1 VSEEFEMKGRNHNDP
16 MERVEQRMALLGHEL
31 DNVLNG
37 LLGMSRLLRES
48 GLNAE
53 QERWSRAIEHSGRQL
68 RRLVS
73 GFRSGRGLAERQPVP
88 RVQPVDGIDLLEQV
102 VLSHAPS
109 ALANGNRLLLTVTP
123 EVPPA
128 WACDP
133 CLLRQVLD
141 NLLGNA
147 IKFSAGG
154 EVLLHVAA
162 SSRRPGWLRF
172 TVSDSGPG
180 IDPAVGNRIFEA
192 GVRSAPVSGGRIEG
206 SGLGLFICRRA
217 VATLGGTLAW
227 SSARGGGARFEVLLP
242 NVLAGLVAGAHN
254 SLAEGPLRSSR
265 FLHSMSCH
273 LALSDPL
280 LESVAGWLERLGVP
294 WHDAATAD
302 RPADPA
308 SLAIAVSEHS
318 TAVGQPG
325 PILLLEPLND
335 GRNPAGVRAV
345 PAPILC
351 CTLGPALLGMALEWL
366 WLRDDRPGST
376 P

>member
-1 VSEEFEMKGRNHNDP
+1 MKRPDQSDP
-16 MERVEQRMALLGHEL
+16 GMGVEQHMAMLGHEL

-73 GFRSGRGLAERQPVP
+73 NFRSGPGLAERQPVP
-88 RVQPVDGIDLLEQV
+88 RVQFVDGIDLLEQV

-109 ALANGNRLLLTVTP
+109 ALANGNRLLLNVTP
-123 EVPPA
+123 EVPAA

-147 IKFSAGG
+147 IKFSAGA
-154 EVLLHVAA
+154 EVLLQVAA
-162 SSRRPGWLRF
+162 GGRRPGWLRI

-180 IDPAVGNRIFEA
+180 IDPAMGNRIFEA
-192 GVRSAPVSGGRIEG
+192 GVRGAPVPGSRSGG

-217 VATLGGTLAW
+217 VAALGGTLGW
-227 SSARGGGARFEVLLP
+227 SSAPGGGARFEVLLP
-242 NVLAGLVAGAHN
+242 NVLAALVTGAQN

-265 FLHSMSCH
+265 ILQSMSCR
-273 LALSDPL
+273 LALSGPL

-302 RPADPA
+302 QPADPA
-308 SLAIAVSEHS
+308 SLVIAVSEHS
-318 TAVGQPG
+318 AAVGQPG

-335 GRNPAGVRAV
+335 GRDPAGARAV

-366 WLRDDRPGST
+366 WLRDDRPGSA